1 MVDKNRYRRKN
12 NSTLLAEK
20 LGLASNLPPNPVLKI
35 FIDLS
40 DDIPNDNHNDDLNE
54 EDNTLEVPPPNNPD
68 PEDQVPPNAP

>member
-1 MVDKNRYRRKN
+1 VVDKNRYRRKN

-35 FIDLS
+35 SIDLS

-68 PEDQVPPNAP
+68 PEDQVPPDAP